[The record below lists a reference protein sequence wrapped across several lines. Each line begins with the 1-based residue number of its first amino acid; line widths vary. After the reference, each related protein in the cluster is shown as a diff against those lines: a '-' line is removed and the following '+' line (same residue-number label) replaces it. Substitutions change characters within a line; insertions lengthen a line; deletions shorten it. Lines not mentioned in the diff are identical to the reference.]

1 MVKNAVCL
9 STIDSDSGYGD
20 GFRFKKSDQ
29 KEGVAFLD
37 DTVPGMIYG
46 VLHPRAQLFTGRN
59 VGGIWGI
66 HRAELQ
72 EVLLRR
78 LNKDMHLNLSSR
90 VVACEEQGNIAS
102 IKFEDGTTAN
112 FDLVIGADGLK
123 SVIRRDL
130 LTAKFPD
137 EIDRILPIWSGST
150 VYRFLV
156 PMQALSQKAADHPAI
171 TKATMV
177 SSTAGSITTEY

>member
-1 MVKNAVCL
+1 
-9 STIDSDSGYGD
+9 
-20 GFRFKKSDQ
+20 
-29 KEGVAFLD
+29 
-37 DTVPGMIYG
+37 
-46 VLHPRAQLFTGRN
+46 
-59 VGGIWGI
+59 
-66 HRAELQ
+66 
-72 EVLLRR
+72 
-78 LNKDMHLNLSSR
+78 MHLNLSSR